1 MTDTYSHSYRNWV
14 KAALLITVITPYLSG
29 CNSSSTTALDNTN
42 NTPVTPTIVA
52 AAAAVTTATASTTT
66 ATPIPQP
73 ATAAASSVNAPA
85 IAAATV
91 TNSATT
97 TSQRFSLVSS
107 SGQVVDSSSL
117 NQTKTVSIGS
127 SGAAGRPEASDA
139 LGADTMPLTDTELA
153 TIRTTTPTAAAR
165 IINESVLG
173 FDSRFHVNPYGYP
186 QRAVSLITYNGS
198 THCTGW
204 LVSADTLVTAGH
216 CVHSGG
222 ANGRWGSPSAF
233 KIYPGFS
240 DGYAPYGS
248 CQPRETYSSYGWITS
263 ADSDADVGV
272 IKLNCAIGKATGYFS
287 YFVAAQTDNTA
298 ITINGYPGDKA
309 DANEQWGSTGVISRS
324 TPAKIYYDNDTTGG
338 MSGAPVWL
346 QHNDTAWSLGIH
358 TNGESLLSPGT
369 NAGTRISQD
378 VFDLITAVK
387 ELP

>member
-1 MTDTYSHSYRNWV
+1 MTDTYFHPYGKWAQ
-14 KAALLITVITPYLSG
+14 AALLIAVITPCLSG
-29 CNSSSTTALDNTN
+29 CNGGSATAQDTTNT
-42 NTPVTPTIVA
+42 TTTLIPKIA
-52 AAAAVTTATASTTT
+52 AAAPTATA
-66 ATPIPQP
+66 P
-73 ATAAASSVNAPA
+73 TAAAAPIVNAPA
-85 IAAATV
+85 IAATV
-91 TNSATT
+91 ASSAPT

-117 NQTKTVSIGS
+117 NQTKTVSVGS
-127 SGAAGRPEASDA
+127 NGAAGRPEASEA
-139 LGADTMPLTDTELA
+139 LGADATPLTDTELA
-153 TIRTTTPTAAAR
+153 AIRTTTPTAAAR

-173 FDSRFHVNPYGYP
+173 FDSRFHVNPYAYP
-186 QRAVSLITYNGS
+186 QRAVALITYNGS

-204 LVSADTLVTAGH
+204 LVSANTLVTAGH
-216 CVHSGG
+216 CVHGG
-222 ANGRWGSPSAF
+222 GSKGRWGTAAAF

-248 CQPRETYSSYGWITS
+248 CQPREIYSTYGWITT
-263 ADSDADVGV
+263 ADGDADVGV
-272 IKLNCAIGKATGYFS
+272 IKLNCAIGNATGYFS

-309 DANEQWGSTGVISRS
+309 DGSQQWGSTGVISRS

-338 MSGAPVWL
+338 MSGAPIWL

-358 TNGESLLSPGT
+358 TNGESLLSPGA
-369 NAGTRISQD
+369 NSGVRISQD

>member
-1 MTDTYSHSYRNWV
+1 MNAPPI
-14 KAALLITVITPYLSG
+14 AATV
-29 CNSSSTTALDNTN
+29 
-42 NTPVTPTIVA
+42 V
-52 AAAAVTTATASTTT
+52 ASTT
-66 ATPIPQP
+66 P
-73 ATAAASSVNAPA
+73 A
-85 IAAATV
+85 
-91 TNSATT
+91 
-97 TSQRFSLVSS
+97 TSQRFSLVAS
-107 SGQVVDSSSL
+107 SGQVVNASGI
-117 NQTKTVSIGS
+117 NQDKTVSVGS
-127 SGAAGRPEASDA
+127 SGALGRPETAEA
-139 LGADTMPLTDTELA
+139 LGANTTPLTDTELA
-153 TIRTTTPTAAAR
+153 TIKTTTPTAAAR
-165 IINESVLG
+165 IIRESIIG
-173 FDSRFHVNPYGYP
+173 FDSRFHVNPYTYP

-216 CVHSGG
+216 CVHGG
-222 ANGRWGSPSAF
+222 GSNGRWGSTSAF

-240 DGYAPYGS
+240 DGYAPYGH
-248 CQPRETYSSYGWITS
+248 CQPREIYSTYGWITA
-263 ADSDADVGV
+263 ADGDADVGV
-272 IKLNCAIGKATGYFS
+272 IKLNCDIGNATGYFS

-309 DANEQWGSTGVISRS
+309 DGNQQWGSTGIILRS

-346 QHNDTAWSLGIH
+346 EHDNTAWSLGIH